1 MVEMNYKEIW
11 YRFCSYVLKS
21 KKESEL
27 LSTKE
32 YMFRDSIVEY
42 FNIELGW
49 DRQCIETEYV
59 VHSGCADKKC
69 DIMIHDDF
77 NKKEELFL
85 IECKRPNNKQS
96 LRNRKQLDSYIA
108 TTRICIGI
116 YIGEYIELFYDERS
130 DKALALPVFRVD
142 YNPTNNPNGE
152 KFVELFHKKN
162 FNKERLISFCKER
175 YQPILYLNKEL
186 ANSDN
191 YIKKLILQDLKYKYG
206 NSKEPL
212 IEDILMRYSVSIS
225 DKDNQSSHIY
235 DKDVTHANSD
245 NITDCNIKV
254 EAHSHHLLSE
264 DIIRTLKR
272 DIKNLQMMLEQ
283 QLGTDDKIHI
293 ITPFSDMYLE
303 KRKKFKIETGI
314 DQNDMALYAFYKYIH
329 PESAINV
336 QTIHSKYQELV
347 RGERKNTVN
356 VEIPASLWKKAMELF
371 GAKITKKQIAA
382 EAICYFLDKV
392 IK

>member
-1 MVEMNYKEIW
+1 MNYKEIW

-191 YIKKLILQDLKYKYG
+191 YIKSSSYRIL
-206 NSKEPL
+206 N
-212 IEDILMRYSVSIS
+212 IS
-225 DKDNQSSHIY
+225 MVI
-235 DKDVTHANSD
+235 A
-245 NITDCNIKV
+245 
-254 EAHSHHLLSE
+254 
-264 DIIRTLKR
+264 R
-272 DIKNLQMMLEQ
+272 NL
-283 QLGTDDKIHI
+283 
-293 ITPFSDMYLE
+293 
-303 KRKKFKIETGI
+303 
-314 DQNDMALYAFYKYIH
+314 
-329 PESAINV
+329 
-336 QTIHSKYQELV
+336 
-347 RGERKNTVN
+347 
-356 VEIPASLWKKAMELF
+356 
-371 GAKITKKQIAA
+371 
-382 EAICYFLDKV
+382 
-392 IK
+392 

>member
-1 MVEMNYKEIW
+1 MDYKEIW

-49 DRQCIETEYV
+49 DRQCIETECI

-69 DIMIHDDF
+69 DIMIYDDF

-206 NSKEPL
+206 NSKEHL

-225 DKDNQSSHIY
+225 DKDDQSSHIY

-272 DIKNLQMMLEQ
+272 DIKNLQIMLEQ
-283 QLGTDDKIHI
+283 QLGADKKTHI

-314 DQNDMALYAFYKYIH
+314 GQKDMALYAFYKYIH
-329 PESAINV
+329 PESTINI
-336 QTIHSKYQELV
+336 QSIHSKYQELV
-347 RGERKNTVN
+347 KGEKKNSVN
-356 VEIPASLWKKAMELF
+356 VEIPTSLWIKAMELF
-371 GAKITKKQIAA
+371 GAQNTKKQIAA
-382 EAICYFLDKV
+382 EAICYFLDQV

>member
-59 VHSGCADKKC
+59 VHSGCSDKKC
-69 DIMIHDDF
+69 DIMILDDF

-130 DKALALPVFRVD
+130 DKALALPVFRVE

-152 KFVELFHKKN
+152 KFIELFHKKN

-186 ANSDN
+186 ANSDK

-206 NSKEPL
+206 NSKGPL
-212 IEDILMRYSVSIS
+212 IEDLLMRYSVSIS
-225 DKDNQSSHIY
+225 DKDDQHSHIY
-235 DKDVTHANSD
+235 EKDVTHANSD
-245 NITDCNIKV
+245 NIADCNIKT
-254 EAHSHHLLSE
+254 EAHSHLLLSD

-283 QLGTDDKIHI
+283 QLEADDKIHI

-314 DQNDMALYAFYKYIH
+314 DQKDMALYAFYKYIH
-329 PESAINV
+329 PESAINI

-356 VEIPASLWKKAMELF
+356 VEIPTSLWKEAMELF

>member
-1 MVEMNYKEIW
+1 
-11 YRFCSYVLKS
+11 
-21 KKESEL
+21 
-27 LSTKE
+27 
-32 YMFRDSIVEY
+32 
-42 FNIELGW
+42 
-49 DRQCIETEYV
+49 
-59 VHSGCADKKC
+59 
-69 DIMIHDDF
+69 MIHDDF

-162 FNKERLISFCKER
+162 FNKERLISFCRER

-186 ANSDN
+186 ANSEN

-225 DKDNQSSHIY
+225 DKDDQPSHIY

-254 EAHSHHLLSE
+254 EAHTDYLLSK

-314 DQNDMALYAFYKYIH
+314 DQKDMALYVFYKYIH
-329 PESAINV
+329 PDSAINI

-347 RGERKNTVN
+347 RGERNNTVN

-392 IK
+392 TK

>member
-1 MVEMNYKEIW
+1 MDYREIW

-32 YMFRDSIVEY
+32 YLFRDSLVDY

-49 DRQCIETEYV
+49 DKQCIETEYI

-69 DIMIHDDF
+69 DIMIHDNF

-116 YIGEYIELFYDERS
+116 YIGEYIEIFYDERT

-152 KFVELFHKKN
+152 KFIELFHKKS
-162 FNKERLISFCKER
+162 FNKEKLISFCRER

-186 ANSDN
+186 AYSDN

-206 NSKEPL
+206 NSKSPL
-212 IEDILMRYSVSIS
+212 IEEILTRFSFSIS
-225 DKDNQSSHIY
+225 DKNDLHSNIDTKDEN
-235 DKDVTHANSD
+235 DKTYANSSI
-245 NITDCNIKV
+245 ITDHDIKPDL
-254 EAHSHHLLSE
+254 HTYHLLSE
-264 DIIRTLKR
+264 DTIRTLKR
-272 DIKNLQMMLEQ
+272 DIKNIHIMLEH
-283 QLGTDDKIHI
+283 QLESDKKIHI
-293 ITPFSDMYLE
+293 ITPFSDAYFE

-314 DQNDMALYAFYKYIH
+314 DQKDMALYAFYKYIH
-329 PESAINV
+329 PENAIDI
-336 QTIHSKYQELV
+336 QTNHSKYKDLV
-347 RGERKNTVN
+347 KGEKKNTVN
-356 VEIPASLWKKAMELF
+356 VEIPASLWKNAMELF
-371 GAKITKKQIAA
+371 GVRITKKQIAA

>member
-303 KRKKFKIETGI
+303 KRKKIKIETGI
-314 DQNDMALYAFYKYIH
+314 DQKDMALYAFYKYIH

>member
-1 MVEMNYKEIW
+1 M
-11 YRFCSYVLKS
+11 
-21 KKESEL
+21 
-27 LSTKE
+27 
-32 YMFRDSIVEY
+32 
-42 FNIELGW
+42 
-49 DRQCIETEYV
+49 
-59 VHSGCADKKC
+59 
-69 DIMIHDDF
+69 
-77 NKKEELFL
+77 FL

-225 DKDNQSSHIY
+225 DKENQSSHIM
-235 DKDVTHANSD
+235 
-245 NITDCNIKV
+245 
-254 EAHSHHLLSE
+254 
-264 DIIRTLKR
+264 II
-272 DIKNLQMMLEQ
+272 
-283 QLGTDDKIHI
+283 
-293 ITPFSDMYLE
+293 
-303 KRKKFKIETGI
+303 
-314 DQNDMALYAFYKYIH
+314 
-329 PESAINV
+329 
-336 QTIHSKYQELV
+336 
-347 RGERKNTVN
+347 
-356 VEIPASLWKKAMELF
+356 
-371 GAKITKKQIAA
+371 
-382 EAICYFLDKV
+382 
-392 IK
+392 

>member
-1 MVEMNYKEIW
+1 
-11 YRFCSYVLKS
+11 
-21 KKESEL
+21 
-27 LSTKE
+27 
-32 YMFRDSIVEY
+32 
-42 FNIELGW
+42 
-49 DRQCIETEYV
+49 
-59 VHSGCADKKC
+59 
-69 DIMIHDDF
+69 
-77 NKKEELFL
+77 
-85 IECKRPNNKQS
+85 
-96 LRNRKQLDSYIA
+96 
-108 TTRICIGI
+108 
-116 YIGEYIELFYDERS
+116 
-130 DKALALPVFRVD
+130 
-142 YNPTNNPNGE
+142 
-152 KFVELFHKKN
+152 
-162 FNKERLISFCKER
+162 
-175 YQPILYLNKEL
+175 
-186 ANSDN
+186 
-191 YIKKLILQDLKYKYG
+191 
-206 NSKEPL
+206 
-212 IEDILMRYSVSIS
+212 MRYSVSIS

-235 DKDVTHANSD
+235 DKDVTYANSD

-264 DIIRTLKR
+264 DIIRTLKK

-283 QLGTDDKIHI
+283 QLGTEDKIHI

-314 DQNDMALYAFYKYIH
+314 DQKDMALYAFYKYIH

>member
-1 MVEMNYKEIW
+1 
-11 YRFCSYVLKS
+11 
-21 KKESEL
+21 
-27 LSTKE
+27 
-32 YMFRDSIVEY
+32 MFRDSIVEY

-225 DKDNQSSHIY
+225 DKENQSSHIY

-254 EAHSHHLLSE
+254 EAYSHHLLSE

-314 DQNDMALYAFYKYIH
+314 DQKDMALYAFYKYIH

>member
-32 YMFRDSIVEY
+32 YMFRDSIIEY

>member
-1 MVEMNYKEIW
+1 MNYKEIW

-314 DQNDMALYAFYKYIH
+314 DQKDMALYAFYKYIH

-347 RGERKNTVN
+347 RGERK
-356 VEIPASLWKKAMELF
+356 ILLMLKYLHHYGKKRWSYLEQKLPKNKLQLKLF
-371 GAKITKKQIAA
+371 
-382 EAICYFLDKV
+382 AIFL

>member
-1 MVEMNYKEIW
+1 MNYKEIW

-162 FNKERLISFCKER
+162 FNKERIISFCKER

-212 IEDILMRYSVSIS
+212 IEDILMRYSISIS

-235 DKDVTHANSD
+235 DKDVTHTNSD

-254 EAHSHHLLSE
+254 EANSHHLLSE

-303 KRKKFKIETGI
+303 KRKKFKFETGI
-314 DQNDMALYAFYKYIH
+314 DQKDMALYAFYKYIH

>member
-1 MVEMNYKEIW
+1 MVEVNYKEIW

-272 DIKNLQMMLEQ
+272 DIKNLQMILEQ

-293 ITPFSDMYLE
+293 ITPSSDMYLE
-303 KRKKFKIETGI
+303 KGKKFKIETGI
-314 DQNDMALYAFYKYIH
+314 DQKDMALYAFYKYIH

>member
-1 MVEMNYKEIW
+1 MNYKEIW

-225 DKDNQSSHIY
+225 DKYDQTSHIY

-254 EAHSHHLLSE
+254 EAHSDHLLSE

-272 DIKNLQMMLEQ
+272 DIKNLQIMLEQ
-283 QLGTDDKIHI
+283 KLGTDDKIHI

-303 KRKKFKIETGI
+303 KRKKFKIEMGI
-314 DQNDMALYAFYKYIH
+314 DQKDMALYAFYKYIH
-329 PESAINV
+329 PESTINI
-336 QTIHSKYQELV
+336 QSIHSKYQELV
-347 RGERKNTVN
+347 KGERKNTVN
-356 VEIPASLWKKAMELF
+356 VEIPTSLWIKAMELF
-371 GAKITKKQIAA
+371 GVKNTKKQIAA
-382 EAICYFLDKV
+382 EAICYFLDQV

>member
-1 MVEMNYKEIW
+1 MNYKEIW

-303 KRKKFKIETGI
+303 KRKKIKIETGI
-314 DQNDMALYAFYKYIH
+314 DQKDMALYAFYKYIH

>member
-1 MVEMNYKEIW
+1 MNYKEIW

>member
-186 ANSDN
+186 ANSDK
-191 YIKKLILQDLKYKYG
+191 YIKKLILQDLKCKYG
-206 NSKEPL
+206 NSRGSL
-212 IEDILMRYSVSIS
+212 MEDILMRYYVSIS
-225 DKDNQSSHIY
+225 ENDDQHSHI
-235 DKDVTHANSD
+235 DEKDVTHTISD
-245 NITDCNIKV
+245 TITDCNIKT

-272 DIKNLQMMLEQ
+272 DIN
-283 QLGTDDKIHI
+283 
-293 ITPFSDMYLE
+293 
-303 KRKKFKIETGI
+303 
-314 DQNDMALYAFYKYIH
+314 N
-329 PESAINV
+329 
-336 QTIHSKYQELV
+336 
-347 RGERKNTVN
+347 
-356 VEIPASLWKKAMELF
+356 
-371 GAKITKKQIAA
+371 
-382 EAICYFLDKV
+382 
-392 IK
+392 